1 MLRNLIVS
9 ILTDEIKKEFTNIF
23 ADKNQNPVTTP
34 IVERHNVV
42 DLPIPRG
49 ITTMIDT
56 SGPLFYSPKEQRILN
71 YLAEHGPMKQSA
83 IVKHFK
89 DHPDPIND
97 TTVRELLANLKHRRA
112 ISSGDNGY
120 GVIR

>member
-23 ADKNQNPVTTP
+23 SDKNQNPLTMP
-34 IVERHNVV
+34 ASDRHNVV

-49 ITTMIDT
+49 TTMIDT
-56 SGPLFYSPKEQRILN
+56 TGPLFYSPKEQRILEF
-71 YLAEHGPMKQSA
+71 LAQHGPMKQSA

-112 ISSGDNGY
+112 ISTGDDGY

>member
-1 MLRNLIVS
+1 MLRNLIID

-23 ADKNQNPVTTP
+23 SSKSENLINTPKNSSN
-34 IVERHNVV
+34 NVV

-49 ITTMIDT
+49 TTMIDT
-56 SGPLFYSPKEQRILN
+56 TGPLFYSPKEQRILEF
-71 YLAEHGPMKQSA
+71 LAQHGPMKQAA

-112 ISSGDNGY
+112 ISTGDDGY

>member
-1 MLRNLIVS
+1 MLRNLIID

-23 ADKNQNPVTTP
+23 SHKNENLVSTP
-34 IVERHNVV
+34 ENSSHNVV

-49 ITTMIDT
+49 TTMIDT
-56 SGPLFYSPKEQRILN
+56 TGPLFYSPKEQRILEF
-71 YLAEHGPMKQSA
+71 LAQHGPMKQSA

-112 ISSGDNGY
+112 ISTGDDGY

>member
-1 MLRNLIVS
+1 MLRNLIID

-23 ADKNQNPVTTP
+23 SHKNENLVSTP
-34 IVERHNVV
+34 KNSSHNVV

-49 ITTMIDT
+49 TTMIDT
-56 SGPLFYSPKEQRILN
+56 TGPLFYSPKEQRILEF
-71 YLAEHGPMKQSA
+71 LAQHGPMKQSG

-89 DHPDPIND
+89 DDPDPIND

-112 ISSGDNGY
+112 ISTGDDGY
-120 GVIR
+120 SVIR